1 MRFFAPAAAAARR
14 LPLLF
19 VTALATAAA
28 APLLAAPA
36 AVAQAAD
43 AATPEPPFVGEV
55 SVPRV
60 EVRSGAGEF
69 YYPVAELVE
78 GDRVRVVESF
88 YSWYRIE
95 VPEGLHAFVSAK
107 DVDRRGDG
115 SVGVVNA
122 EATRVRIKGRD
133 LGWDESFRT
142 IKTLDP
148 GDRVQIVAPAGGEAY
163 EILAPEGSLVF
174 LPPNSVR
181 PLAGLADGTVP
192 RPADPPRPP
201 APPAAGADA
210 TGDTDPSRGEMVPL
224 AEALAAETAQPP
236 PPAPMSTLAI
246 EPTPAPEPAPAEQPA
261 TARPDTLPP
270 LALGNNPA
278 ATPEEP
284 APDALSLS
292 PITPPGL
299 ASEGL
304 AAVEEAQLPRF
315 ALPLEE
321 QPLDEME
328 AAYAELLGGDALA
341 GPERQLV
348 ESRLRAI
355 QRNRQLTAAVAQIQ
369 QRKDGLVPVE
379 PTAIEPEP
387 EEPFAAVGILRTS
400 TVFAGEEAGVA
411 LPKMFRVIDPA
422 TERTIAYLRPARGVD
437 PVALLGQLV
446 GVRGAKEID
455 ATLGTPLIT
464 TQDVVAL
471 QGVE

>member
-1 MRFFAPAAAAARR
+1 MRLFSPAPAARR

-28 APLLAAPA
+28 VPLLAVPD

-43 AATPEPPFVGEV
+43 AATPEPPFLGEV

-69 YYPVAELVE
+69 YYPVADLVE

-95 VPEGLHAFVSAK
+95 VPEGLHAFVAAK
-107 DVDRRGDG
+107 DLDRRGDG
-115 SVGVVNA
+115 TVGVVNA

-148 GDRVQIVAPAGGEAY
+148 GDQVQIVAAAGDEAY

-181 PLAGLADGTVP
+181 PLAGLTDGGAAP
-192 RPADPPRPP
+192 
-201 APPAAGADA
+201 PPAATPEPATADA
-210 TGDTDPSRGEMVPL
+210 GAGEMVPL
-224 AEALAAETAQPP
+224 AEALAAETAA
-236 PPAPMSTLAI
+236 PAPAPRI
-246 EPTPAPEPAPAEQPA
+246 EPTPAPEGTTA
-261 TARPDTLPP
+261 TAPPDTLPP
-270 LALGNNPA
+270 LALGDNR
-278 ATPEEP
+278 TVQPEEP
-284 APDALSLS
+284 AADAIEL
-292 PITPPGL
+292 PPVTPPAP

-328 AAYAELLGGDALA
+328 AAYAELLGGGTLS
-341 GPERQLV
+341 GPEQQLA

-369 QRKDGLVPVE
+369 ARKDGLAPVE
-379 PTAIEPEP
+379 PTAVAPEP
-387 EEPFAAVGILRTS
+387 ETPFAAVGILRTS

-411 LPKMFRVIDPA
+411 LPKMFRVTDPA
-422 TERTIAYLRPARGVD
+422 TERTIAYLRPARGID
-437 PVALLGQLV
+437 PVELLGQLV
-446 GVRGAKEID
+446 GVHGAKEID
-455 ATLGTPLIT
+455 PTLGTPLIT
-464 TQDVVAL
+464 TQAVVAL
-471 QGVE
+471 QSVP